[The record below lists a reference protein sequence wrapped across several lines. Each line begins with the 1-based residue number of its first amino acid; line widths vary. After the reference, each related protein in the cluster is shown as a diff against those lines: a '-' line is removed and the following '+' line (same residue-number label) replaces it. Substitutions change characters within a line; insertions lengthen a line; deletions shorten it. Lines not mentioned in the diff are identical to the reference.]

1 MASELEQQLH
11 FVVFPFMAQGHMT
24 PMIDIARLLAQRGV
38 IITIA
43 TTPQNAARFRAILD
57 RAVESGLSIRL
68 VEFPFPCTEF
78 GLPERCESFDMLPSF
93 SLALNFFQ
101 AANMLGKPAQKLLHE
116 LTPRPSCIVADVLFS
131 YTLGLADEFR
141 IPRIVFHGVC
151 CFLLCSLHCLRT
163 SNFLD
168 HVTSE
173 TEYFVLPNMP
183 DKVEFTKLQLPQVM
197 YENLKEFSEER
208 KKVDQD
214 SYGVIVNTFEEM
226 EPKYV
231 KELKKTRGD
240 KVWCVGP
247 VSLCNK
253 DATDKAQRGNKGS
266 VDEQQHI
273 LRWLDSQ
280 ESGTVIYAC
289 LGSLTNVI
297 PSQLIELGLGL
308 EASNRPF
315 IWVIRGSD
323 ASNEVEK
330 WISVD
335 GFEER
340 TKGRGLVVRGWAPQV
355 LILSHPAIGGFLTH
369 CGWNSTIE
377 GISAG
382 VPLVT
387 WPLFADQFANEKLAV
402 QILKIGV
409 RVGVEEP
416 VRWGEE
422 EKIGV
427 LVKKEDV
434 KEAIEKLMDEGEEGE
449 ERRKRA
455 KKLGEM
461 AKKSVEIGGSSHL
474 NITRLIQD
482 IRQRAYD
489 MKQTST

>member
-1 MASELEQQLH
+1 MAGELEQQLH

-38 IITIA
+38 IVTIV
-43 TTPQNAARFRAILD
+43 TTPQNADRFRAILD

-68 VEFPFPCTEF
+68 VEFPFPCAEF
-78 GLPERCESFDMLPSF
+78 GLPDGCESFDMLPSF

-101 AANMLGKPAQKLLHE
+101 AANMLEKPAQKLFHE
-116 LTPRPSCIVADVLFS
+116 LTPPPSCIVADVLFT
-131 YTLGLADEFR
+131 YTLRLADQFR
-141 IPRIVFHGVC
+141 VPRIVFHGVC
-151 CFLLCSLHCLRT
+151 CFLLHCLHCLRT
-163 SNFLD
+163 SNVLD

-208 KKVDQD
+208 KKADQD

-226 EPKYV
+226 EPEYV

-253 DATDKAQRGNKGS
+253 DAIDKAQRGNKAS
-266 VDEQQHI
+266 IDEQQKI

-280 ESGTVIYAC
+280 ETGTVIYAC
-289 LGSLTNVI
+289 LGSLSNVTH
-297 PSQLIELGLGL
+297 SQSIELGLGL
-308 EASNRPF
+308 EASIRPF

-355 LILSHPAIGGFLTH
+355 LILSHPAIGAFLTH

-382 VPLVT
+382 VPLIT

-416 VRWGEE
+416 MRWGEE

-434 KEAIEKLMDEGEEGE
+434 KVAIEKLVDEGEEGE

-455 KKLGEM
+455 KELGEM
-461 AKKSVEIGGSSHL
+461 AKKAVEIGGSSYL